1 MPPSSIVAASD
12 KRCSLAVMD
21 PRAAAIHIAVAA
33 AIGAL
38 IAAFTPAKWLAAS
51 LWVSA
56 AMFING
62 SVAVVEDARPGGFDN
77 PHGSEA
83 LPVAKGASGTRF
95 ALQSVAITVALA
107 ALGFVVQFM

>member
-1 MPPSSIVAASD
+1 MNA
-12 KRCSLAVMD
+12 
-21 PRAAAIHIAVAA
+21 RAAVIHVAVAV

-38 IAAFTPAKWLAAS
+38 VAALTPARWLAAS

-62 SVAVVEDARPGGFDN
+62 SLAVVEDAQPGGFDN

-83 LPVAKGASGTRF
+83 LPVAKGASGTRV
-95 ALQSVAITVALA
+95 ALQSVAIAVALA
-107 ALGFVVQFM
+107 GLGFVVQFV